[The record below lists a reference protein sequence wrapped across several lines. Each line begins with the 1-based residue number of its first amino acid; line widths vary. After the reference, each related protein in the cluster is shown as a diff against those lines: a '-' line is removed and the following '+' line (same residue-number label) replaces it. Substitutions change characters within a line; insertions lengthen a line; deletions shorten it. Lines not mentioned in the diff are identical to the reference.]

1 MRATK
6 CKFVLIAGEPMDKF
20 SSYCCSICGANRMN
34 VRCLQ
39 RLSFVR
45 PALAKIILYLTEKLI
60 ETAESIEFKLGY
72 TKALHK
78 GLVKDVR

>member
-1 MRATK
+1 
-6 CKFVLIAGEPMDKF
+6 
-20 SSYCCSICGANRMN
+20 MN